1 LSKYLAALAA
11 IIVVLG
17 WYLIITI
24 FIGLFDHR
32 LLTKET
38 LVILIV
44 WITCAWMLRQ
54 EIGK

>member
-1 LSKYLAALAA
+1 LAALVA
-11 IIVVLG
+11 IIVALG
-17 WYLIITI
+17 WYLIITV
-24 FIGLFDHR
+24 FVGLFDHR
-32 LLTKET
+32 LWNKET